1 MDMVYLEKE
10 INRSIC
16 PIMMNR
22 HMQAKTHI
30 KNKRERNK
38 NRRIMYS
45 ATPEL
50 FVQLMKQNVTGT
62 ITAFID

>member
-30 KNKRERNK
+30 RNKRKRNK
-38 NRRIMYS
+38 NR
-45 ATPEL
+45 
-50 FVQLMKQNVTGT
+50 K
-62 ITAFID
+62 